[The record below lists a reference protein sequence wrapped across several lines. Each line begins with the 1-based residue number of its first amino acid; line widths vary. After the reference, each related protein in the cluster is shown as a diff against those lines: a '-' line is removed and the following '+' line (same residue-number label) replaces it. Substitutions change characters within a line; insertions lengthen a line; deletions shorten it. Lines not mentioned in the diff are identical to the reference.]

1 MLLWGRLRGWKNFT
15 TSLWCK
21 KSTCRYSDFLF
32 CSAIQSSHWHFLN
45 HQFFLCKGLCA
56 SELVW
61 CKQLFCLQL
70 TVQADEVSNV
80 FVHCLKASYMN
91 FSTIMSIKHS
101 TNKSEHVL
109 LPSIKVNIQD
119 IRTRLLLSAKA
130 ISVKAW
136 LTHEA
141 TIKYRQQLSHVQPVS
156 EDHLLRENWILSSSK
171 INYPL

>member
-21 KSTCRYSDFLF
+21 KKVHVDIQISF
-32 CSAIQSSHWHFLN
+32 SAQQFSLPTDISLIIS
-45 HQFFLCKGLCA
+45 FFLCKWLCA

-61 CKQLFCLQL
+61 CKQLFCRQL

-119 IRTRLLLSAKA
+119 IRTHVCYSLQKRFQ
-130 ISVKAW
+130 W
-136 LTHEA
+136 
-141 TIKYRQQLSHVQPVS
+141 SHG
-156 EDHLLRENWILSSSK
+156 
-171 INYPL
+171 